1 MRAGMKGDRRSFEI
15 VEGWRPG
22 ALGRIVELHG
32 DYYHRQAGFGLFFEA
47 KVARELAEFLC
58 RSRPGRDGLW
68 LALVDGRVEGSI
80 VIDGIAATD
89 RGAHLRWF
97 VVSDRLR
104 GQGAGHALIAAALAL
119 CRANRWPSCHLW
131 TFAGLDAARHL
142 YEKNGFTLAEERR
155 GAQWGVEVSEQRF
168 ELSLGVKP

>member
-1 MRAGMKGDRRSFEI
+1 MPFQI

-32 DYYHRQAGFGLFFEA
+32 DYYHRQAGFGLFFEV
-47 KVARELAEFLC
+47 KVASELAEFL
-58 RSRPGRDGLW
+58 RRKEPGRDGLW

-80 VIDGIAATD
+80 AIDGIAAAG

-104 GQGAGHALIAAALAL
+104 GQGAGHALIGAALAF
-119 CRANRWPSCHLW
+119 CRANRWPNCHLW

-142 YEKNGFTLAEERR
+142 YETHGFVLAEERP
-155 GAQWGVEVSEQRF
+155 GTQWGVEVSEQRF
-168 ELSLGVKP
+168 ELDLPA